1 MPQVEANGVLDNLIQ
16 TTELFDQKNS
26 EYMVMEQKTE
36 ASKKVTPIYCMCTY
50 LYIVEP
56 LYILIYY
63 YYTVELL

>member
-50 LYIVEP
+50 LYI
-56 LYILIYY
+56 
-63 YYTVELL
+63 